1 MNTRLWALTRKGND
15 PLKLLRRVEIKDD
28 VFLVRADGQIGHSL
42 LGVTNWS
49 ESGIAECTREV
60 NSLEVTLPRIR
71 ISGFEKDIVDMVNS
85 LAMNLVSYSKS
96 FMGPSYEGTLD
107 LIDLWC
113 RKGARTTVDIAMA
126 YSKEALGFLNA
137 EQVPD
142 FFGWTGLPG
151 PTTCS
156 TCQRWHSKDPAPF
169 YSPALRKFTAL
180 VAGKPCWVLFDAKGC
195 SGLVPLGTILRPSRY
210 RRPWVI

>member
-1 MNTRLWALTRKGND
+1 MRTRFWVLTRRGND
-15 PLKLLRRVEIKDD
+15 PLKLLRIGGVRDD
-28 VFLVRADGQIGHSL
+28 VFIVRADGHMGHNF

-49 ESGIAECTREV
+49 EVGAADCAREES
-60 NSLEVTLPRIR
+60 SLEVTLPRIR
-71 ISGFEKDIVDMVNS
+71 ISGSENDIVSMVTS

-96 FMGPSYEGTLD
+96 FMGPSYEGTID

-151 PTTCS
+151 PSTC
-156 TCQRWHSKDPAPF
+156 TACQRWHSKDPAPF
-169 YSPALRKFTAL
+169 SSPALRRFTAL
-180 VAGKPCWVLFDAKGC
+180 VANKPCWVLFDSHGC
-195 SGLVPLGTILRPSRY
+195 SDLVPLGTILRPSRY